1 MFQCKYKNQSG
12 VCGLSVD
19 SWVCSSSIQV
29 TCRQM
34 ARLTLQPK
42 AVLTDRGWRPRSLK
56 SLEKECVSDI
66 LGLSSA
72 TTTQARTRDR
82 SRPRACKRDGSKNV
96 IMQKTWG
103 LPITLWGLSLWDW
116 RVRCVLYTY
125 INVNCEQCCTAGMRE
140 KCQKYTFCFLSS
152 FLEKPVISPHW
163 FYLI

>member
-1 MFQCKYKNQSG
+1 MQMTKICNTWMMQIQSIY
-12 VCGLSVD
+12 VVFEAFHCNAPFKICCVFPSVF
-19 SWVCSSSIQV
+19 

-82 SRPRACKRDGSKNV
+82 SRPRAWTGKKDLITQRTEGLLRICLGV
-96 IMQKTWG
+96 FIMRLT
-103 LPITLWGLSLWDW
+103 I
-116 RVRCVLYTY
+116 R
-125 INVNCEQCCTAGMRE
+125 NNCHRYVC
-140 KCQKYTFCFLSS
+140 FFLSS
-152 FLEKPVISPHW
+152 FFFCSSPLHPS
-163 FYLI
+163 FFI